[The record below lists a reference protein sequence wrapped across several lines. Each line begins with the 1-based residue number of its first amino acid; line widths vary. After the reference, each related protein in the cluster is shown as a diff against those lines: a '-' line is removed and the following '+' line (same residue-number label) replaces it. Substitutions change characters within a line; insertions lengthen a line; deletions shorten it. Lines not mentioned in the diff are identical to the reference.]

1 MTDDLA
7 LRRLAQ
13 GVSGHFERER
23 RGERCEV
30 SVRLISEN
38 CSDHSSGEGNVPLV
52 RGVHPSDRER
62 ARRSAWEK
70 VTPGAVETA
79 VRDALK
85 SALQIGE

>member
-1 MTDDLA
+1 MVEPSENCSEGSL
-7 LRRLAQ
+7 
-13 GVSGHFERER
+13 
-23 RGERCEV
+23 GERCEV